1 MVDLNGAKITM
12 TMTTAMAKMKSTW
25 GLPLL
30 WINLSIVLVYF
41 VLLISDQIAFGRN
54 LLHMFVFALVYANLT
69 GALGMLALTA
79 LARRLSLRDP
89 LAPIL
94 VAGVVVCVAAGSLLA
109 QSLLIVVGFLP
120 SQHFWFQYF
129 QTLKLAMPL
138 ALVFGLG
145 AMVHGSLRHR
155 VQTMQE
161 KLSEKDAVVARAEKL
176 AAEARLQS
184 LESRI
189 QPHFLFNTLN
199 SISSLTAS
207 NPERAEQIVGR
218 LALLL
223 RASLDNSNQPLIPLR
238 QEMEMVESYLD
249 IESVRLGERLK
260 RSVVVPAELF
270 EAKVPPMSVQSL
282 VENAV
287 KYGVTPQSGGGEVVV
302 HASSQDGMLHIEV
315 RDTGPGFDLSK
326 IPAGHGLD
334 QLTQRLDTLFES
346 KAYLRVARR
355 DGYSIVEMVLPL
367 A

>member
-1 MVDLNGAKITM
+1 MTRTMAKI
-12 TMTTAMAKMKSTW
+12 KSRW

-41 VLLISDQIAFGRN
+41 VLLVSDQISFGKH
-54 LLHMFVFALVYANLT
+54 LLHLFVFALIYANIT
-69 GALGMLALTA
+69 GILGMVALGAV
-79 LARRLSLRDP
+79 ARRLSLRDP

-94 VAGVVVCVAAGSLLA
+94 VLGVVICVAAGCLLA
-109 QSLLIVVGFLP
+109 QSLLIVIGFLP
-120 SQHFWFQYF
+120 SQRFWFQYF

-138 ALVFGLG
+138 ALVFGFG
-145 AMVHGSLRHR
+145 AMVHGSLRNR

-161 KLSEKDAVVARAEKL
+161 KLSEKDAAVARAQKL

-207 NPERAEQIVGR
+207 NPQRAEQIVGR

-223 RASLDNSNQPLIPLR
+223 RASLDNSNQPLISLR
-238 QEMEMVESYLD
+238 QELAMVESYLD
-249 IESVRLGERLK
+249 IESVRLGEKLK
-260 RSVVVPAELF
+260 RSVVVPPELL
-270 EAKVPPMSVQSL
+270 EAKLPPMSLQSL

-287 KYGVTPQSGGGEVVV
+287 KYGITPQSGGGEVFVY
-302 HASSQDGMLHIEV
+302 ATSYDGMLRIEV

-346 KAYLRVARR
+346 KAYLRVAQH
-355 DGYSIVEMVLPL
+355 DGYSTVEMILPL
-367 A
+367 S

>member
-1 MVDLNGAKITM
+1 MTMAGTMAKI
-12 TMTTAMAKMKSTW
+12 KSKW

-30 WINLSIVLVYF
+30 WINMSIVLVYF
-41 VLLISDQIAFGRN
+41 VLLLSGQIAFGRN

-69 GALGMLALTA
+69 GILGMVALGAV
-79 LARRLSLRDP
+79 ARRLSLRDP

-94 VAGVVVCVAAGSLLA
+94 ILGVVVCVAAGCLLA
-109 QSLLIVVGFLP
+109 QSLLIAIGFLP
-120 SQHFWFQYF
+120 SQRFWFQYF

-145 AMVHGSLRHR
+145 AMVHGSLRNR
-155 VQTMQE
+155 VQVMQE
-161 KLSEKDAVVARAEKL
+161 KLSEKDAVVARAQKL

-199 SISSLTAS
+199 SISSLTAT

-223 RASLDNSNQPLIPLR
+223 RASLDSSNQPLIPLR
-238 QEMEMVESYLD
+238 QELDMVESYLE
-249 IESVRLGERLK
+249 IESVRLGEKLK
-260 RSVVVPAELF
+260 RSVAVPPELL
-270 EAKVPPMSVQSL
+270 EAKVPPMSIQSL

-287 KYGVTPQSGGGEVVV
+287 KYGVTPLNRGGEVVV
-302 HASSQDGMLHIEV
+302 HASSQDELLHIEI
-315 RDTGPGFDLSK
+315 RDTGLGFDLSK

-334 QLTQRLDTLFES
+334 QLTQRLDTLFAS

-355 DGYSIVEMVLPL
+355 YGYSIVEMILPL
-367 A
+367 S

>member
-1 MVDLNGAKITM
+1 M
-12 TMTTAMAKMKSTW
+12 TRMALMKSKW
-25 GLPLL
+25 GLSLL
-30 WINLSIVLVYF
+30 WINLSVVLVYF
-41 VLLISDQIAFGRN
+41 VLLVSGQISIGKD
-54 LLHMFVFALVYANLT
+54 LLHWFVFALIYANLT
-69 GALGMLALTA
+69 GILGMVALSG

-94 VAGVVVCVAAGSLLA
+94 VAGVVVCVVAGCLLA
-109 QSLLIVVGFLP
+109 QSLLVVIGFLP
-120 SQHFWFQYF
+120 SQRFWAQYLR
-129 QTLKLAMPL
+129 TLEVATPF

-145 AMVHGSLRHR
+145 AMVHGSLRQR

-161 KLSEKDAVVARAEKL
+161 KLSEKDAAVATAQKL
-176 AAEARLQS
+176 AAEARLHS

-207 NPERAEQIVGR
+207 DPERAEQIVGR

-238 QEMEMVESYLD
+238 QELDMVESYLD

-260 RSVVVPAELF
+260 RSIVVAPELL
-270 EAKVPPMSVQSL
+270 ATKVPPMSVQSL

-287 KYGVTPQSGGGEVVV
+287 KHGITPQSRGGEVLV
-302 HASSQDGMLHIEV
+302 HASSTAGTFHIEV
-315 RDTGPGFDLSK
+315 RDTGPGFDLST

-334 QLTQRLDTLFES
+334 QLTQRLDTLFNCH
-346 KAYLRVARR
+346 AYLRVARR
-355 DGYSIVEMVLPL
+355 DGYSIVEMILPL
-367 A
+367 S

>member
-1 MVDLNGAKITM
+1 MTGTIAKL
-12 TMTTAMAKMKSTW
+12 KRKW

-41 VLLISDQIAFGRN
+41 VLLISDQISFGKH
-54 LLHMFVFALVYANLT
+54 LLHMFVFALIYANIT
-69 GALGMLALTA
+69 GILGMVALGAV
-79 LARRLSLRDP
+79 ARRLSLRDP

-94 VAGVVVCVAAGSLLA
+94 VLGVVVCVAAGCLLA
-109 QSLLIVVGFLP
+109 QTFLIAIEFLP
-120 SQHFWFQYF
+120 SQRFWFQYF

-138 ALVFGLG
+138 ALVFGFG
-145 AMVHGSLRHR
+145 AMVHGSLRQR

-161 KLSEKDAVVARAEKL
+161 KLSEKDVVVARAQKL

-207 NPERAEQIVGR
+207 DPARAEQIVGR

-223 RASLDNSNQPLIPLR
+223 RASLDNSNQPLISLR
-238 QEMEMVESYLD
+238 QELAMVESYLD
-249 IESVRLGERLK
+249 IESVRLGEKLK
-260 RSVVVPAELF
+260 RDVVAPPELM

-287 KYGVTPQSGGGEVVV
+287 KYGVTPQSRGGEVVV
-302 HASSQDGMLHIEV
+302 QASSLQQMLHVEV
-315 RDTGPGFDLSK
+315 RDTGPGFDLST
-326 IPAGHGLD
+326 IPSGHGLD

-346 KAYLRVARR
+346 KAYLRVAQR
-355 DGYSIVEMVLPL
+355 DGYSIVEMILPL
-367 A
+367 S

>member
-1 MVDLNGAKITM
+1 
-12 TMTTAMAKMKSTW
+12 MKSKW

-41 VLLISDQIAFGRN
+41 VLLVSDQISFGKY
-54 LLHMFVFALVYANLT
+54 LLHLFVLALIYANIT
-69 GALGMLALTA
+69 GILGMVALNA

-94 VAGVVVCVAAGSLLA
+94 VLGVVVCVAAGCLLA
-109 QSLLIVVGFLP
+109 QSLLISIGFLP
-120 SQHFWFQYF
+120 SQRFWFQYF

-145 AMVHGSLRHR
+145 AMVHGSLRQR
-155 VQTMQE
+155 VQIMQE
-161 KLSEKDAVVARAEKL
+161 KLSEKEAIVERAQKL
-176 AAEARLQS
+176 AAEARLHS

-223 RASLDNSNQPLIPLR
+223 RAALDNSNQPLIALR
-238 QEMEMVESYLD
+238 QELEMVESYLE
-249 IESVRLGERLK
+249 IESVRLGERLR
-260 RSVVVPAELF
+260 RSILVAPELLD
-270 EAKVPPMSVQSL
+270 AKVPPMSVQSL

-287 KYGVTPQSGGGEVVV
+287 KYGVTPQSGGGEVSV
-302 HASSQDGMLHIEV
+302 HASSQDGTLQIEV
-315 RDTGPGFDLSK
+315 RDTGPGFDLST

-346 KAYLRVARR
+346 KAYLRVAQR
-355 DGYSIVEMVLPL
+355 DGYSIVEMILPL
-367 A
+367 S

>member
-1 MVDLNGAKITM
+1 M
-12 TMTTAMAKMKSTW
+12 TSKMSLMKSKWT
-25 GLPLL
+25 LPLL
-30 WINLSIVLVYF
+30 WINLSIVVVYL
-41 VLLISDQIAFGRN
+41 VLLVSGQIVFGRN
-54 LLHMFVFALVYANLT
+54 LLHVFVFALVYANLT
-69 GALGMLALTA
+69 GILGMVALNA

-94 VAGVVVCVAAGSLLA
+94 VVGVAVCVAAGCLLA
-109 QSLLIVVGFLP
+109 QSLLIIIGFVP
-120 SQHFWFQYF
+120 AQRFWWQYF
-129 QTLKLAMPL
+129 QTLKVATPL
-138 ALVFGLG
+138 ALIFGLG

-161 KLSEKDAVVARAEKL
+161 KLSEKDAAVARAEKL
-176 AAEARLQS
+176 AAEARLHS

-223 RASLDNSNQPLIPLR
+223 RASLDNSNQPLISLR
-238 QEMEMVESYLD
+238 QELEMVESYLD
-249 IESVRLGERLK
+249 IESVRLGEKLK
-260 RSVVVPAELF
+260 RSVVIAPELL

-287 KYGVTPQSGGGEVVV
+287 KYGITPQSGGGEVMVCG
-302 HASSQDGMLHIEV
+302 SSQDDGTLHIEV

-334 QLTQRLDTLFES
+334 QLTQRLDTLFNG
-346 KAYLRVARR
+346 KAYLRVTRRGVARR
-355 DGYSIVEMVLPL
+355 DGYSTVEMVLPL
-367 A
+367 SPL

>member
-1 MVDLNGAKITM
+1 MKM
-12 TMTTAMAKMKSTW
+12 TGTMAKMKSKW

-30 WINLSIVLVYF
+30 WINLSIVFVYF
-41 VLLISDQIAFGRN
+41 VLLVSDQISFGKY
-54 LLHMFVFALVYANLT
+54 LLHMFVFALIYANIT
-69 GALGMLALTA
+69 GILGMVALNS

-94 VAGVVVCVAAGSLLA
+94 VLGVVVCVAAGCLLA
-109 QSLLIVVGFLP
+109 QSLLIVIGFVP
-120 SQHFWFQYF
+120 AQRFWFQYF

-145 AMVHGSLRHR
+145 AMVHGSLRSR

-161 KLSEKDAVVARAEKL
+161 KLSEKDAVVAKAQKL

-218 LALLL
+218 LSLLL
-223 RASLDNSNQPLIPLR
+223 RASLDNTNQPLISLR
-238 QEMEMVESYLD
+238 QELDMVENYLD
-249 IESVRLGERLK
+249 IESVRLGEKLK
-260 RSVVVPAELF
+260 RSLLAPPELL

-287 KYGVTPQSGGGEVVV
+287 KHGITPQSAGGEVTVQ
-302 HASSQDGMLHIEV
+302 ASSQNGKLHIEV
-315 RDTGPGFDLSK
+315 RDTGPGFDVST
-326 IPAGHGLD
+326 IPAGRGLD
-334 QLTQRLDTLFES
+334 QLTQRLDTLFNER
-346 KAYLRVARR
+346 AYLRVARR
-355 DGYSIVEMVLPL
+355 DGHSIVEMILPL
-367 A
+367 S